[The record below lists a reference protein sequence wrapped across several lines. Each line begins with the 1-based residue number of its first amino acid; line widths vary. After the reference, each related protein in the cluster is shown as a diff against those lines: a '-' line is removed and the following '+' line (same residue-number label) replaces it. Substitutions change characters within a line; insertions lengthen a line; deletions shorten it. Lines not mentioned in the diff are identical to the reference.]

1 MTVWK
6 RCSLWVRSGCDL
18 VHAGSDK
25 LTFTSKT
32 GLSAFLLDDSEI
44 DSTVRKRR
52 DDTATVMCSMARPV
66 VLHYGKD
73 STHAKF
79 RFTYVTQRLR
89 QRNYE
94 LLKCVSRF

>member
-1 MTVWK
+1 M
-6 RCSLWVRSGCDL
+6 SGCNL

-32 GLSAFLLDDSEI
+32 GLSAFLVDDFEI

-52 DDTATVMCSMARPV
+52 GDPATVMCSTARPV

-73 STHAKF
+73 STHVKF
-79 RFTYVTQRLR
+79 NFTYVRHNAYGNATTS
-89 QRNYE
+89 Y
-94 LLKCVSRF
+94 